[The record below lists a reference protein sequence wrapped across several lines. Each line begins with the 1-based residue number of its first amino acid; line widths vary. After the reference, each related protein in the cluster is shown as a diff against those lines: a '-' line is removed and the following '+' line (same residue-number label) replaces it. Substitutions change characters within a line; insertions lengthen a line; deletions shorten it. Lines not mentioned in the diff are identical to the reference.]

1 MHWNYSVKHCTWLS
15 QNLSGLKIRS
25 FCLVSISSFF
35 LTNSVL
41 TWGSRKII
49 SKHLQTNKNH
59 MYQFLL
65 LCDSILTKKMNVMKL
80 DETSKENC
88 SKHQTQMAAILW
100 LFSSSPFS
108 IWNTE
113 VMAGVQ
119 QPSCDIE
126 ISLRLKARKD
136 KDRPCVVTGYIPL
149 P

>member
-1 MHWNYSVKHCTWLS
+1 
-15 QNLSGLKIRS
+15 
-25 FCLVSISSFF
+25 
-35 LTNSVL
+35 
-41 TWGSRKII
+41 
-49 SKHLQTNKNH
+49 

-119 QPSCDIE
+119 
-126 ISLRLKARKD
+126 
-136 KDRPCVVTGYIPL
+136 
-149 P
+149 